1 MATTTTIEDLKRQ
14 LDRIEQYAGIASK
27 EVLDLDEAITYTGCA
42 RSTLYRLTSA
52 KEIPHYKLGQ
62 SLRFK
67 KSELDEWLTRTRV
80 ATAKEIESKAMTYMT
95 LRDKGYTRKQDKQ
108 GDDERRTDRRTP

>member
-1 MATTTTIEDLKRQ
+1 MATTTTMDDIKRQ

-27 EVLDLDEAITYTGCA
+27 EVLTLEETMIYTGCA
-42 RSTLYRLTSA
+42 RTTLYRLTSA

-62 SLRFK
+62 ALRFK

-80 ATAKEIESKAMTYMT
+80 ATAKEIESKAVTYMT
-95 LRDKGYTRKQDKQ
+95 LRDKGYTRK
-108 GDDERRTDRRTP
+108 

>member
-1 MATTTTIEDLKRQ
+1 MDDIKRQ

-27 EVLDLDEAITYTGCA
+27 EVLDLEEAITYTGCA

-62 SLRFK
+62 ALRFK
-67 KSELDEWLTRTRV
+67 KSELDEWLTRNKV
-80 ATAKEIESKAMTYMT
+80 ATNREIESKAVTYMT
-95 LRDKGYTRKQDKQ
+95 LKDKGYARK
-108 GDDERRTDRRTP
+108 

>member
-1 MATTTTIEDLKRQ
+1 MEDLKRQ

-27 EVLDLDEAITYTGCA
+27 EVLDLEEAVTYTGCA

-62 SLRFK
+62 ALRFK

-80 ATAKEIESKAMTYMT
+80 ATAKEIESKAVTYMT
-95 LRDKGYTRKQDKQ
+95 LKDKGYTRK
-108 GDDERRTDRRTP
+108 

>member
-1 MATTTTIEDLKRQ
+1 MTTTSFDDIKRQ

-62 SLRFK
+62 ALRFK

-80 ATAKEIESKAMTYMT
+80 ATNKEIESKAVTYMT
-95 LRDKGYTRKQDKQ
+95 LKDKGYTRK
-108 GDDERRTDRRTP
+108 

>member
-1 MATTTTIEDLKRQ
+1 MATTTTMDDIKRQ

-27 EVLDLDEAITYTGCA
+27 EVLDLEEAITYTGCA

-62 SLRFK
+62 ALRFK
-67 KSELDEWLTRTRV
+67 KSELDEWLTRNKV
-80 ATAKEIESKAMTYMT
+80 ATTKEIESKAVTYMT
-95 LRDKGYTRKQDKQ
+95 LRDKGYTRK
-108 GDDERRTDRRTP
+108 

>member
-1 MATTTTIEDLKRQ
+1 MATTTTMEDLKRQ

-27 EVLDLDEAITYTGCA
+27 EVLTLEETMIYTGCA
-42 RSTLYRLTSA
+42 RTTLYRLTSA

-62 SLRFK
+62 ALRFK

-80 ATAKEIESKAMTYMT
+80 ATAKEIESKAVTYMT
-95 LRDKGYTRKQDKQ
+95 LKDKGYARK
-108 GDDERRTDRRTP
+108 

>member
-1 MATTTTIEDLKRQ
+1 MATTTTMDDLKRQ

-27 EVLDLDEAITYTGCA
+27 EVLTLEETMIYTGCA
-42 RSTLYRLTSA
+42 RTTLYRLTSA

-62 SLRFK
+62 ALRFK

-80 ATAKEIESKAMTYMT
+80 ATAKEIESKAVTYMT
-95 LRDKGYTRKQDKQ
+95 LKDKGYTRK
-108 GDDERRTDRRTP
+108 

>member
-1 MATTTTIEDLKRQ
+1 MDDIKRQ

-27 EVLDLDEAITYTGCA
+27 EVLTLEETMIYTGCA
-42 RSTLYRLTSA
+42 RTTLYRLTSA

-62 SLRFK
+62 ALRFK

-80 ATAKEIESKAMTYMT
+80 ATAKEIESKAVTYMT
-95 LRDKGYTRKQDKQ
+95 LKDKGYARK
-108 GDDERRTDRRTP
+108 

>member
-1 MATTTTIEDLKRQ
+1 MDDLKQQ

-27 EVLDLDEAITYTGCA
+27 EVLTLEEAITYTGCA

-62 SLRFK
+62 ALRFK

-80 ATAKEIESKAMTYMT
+80 ATAKEIESKAVTYMT
-95 LRDKGYTRKQDKQ
+95 LKDKGYARK
-108 GDDERRTDRRTP
+108 

>member
-1 MATTTTIEDLKRQ
+1 MATTMDDIKRQ

-62 SLRFK
+62 ALRFK

-80 ATAKEIESKAMTYMT
+80 ATAKEIESKAVTYMT
-95 LRDKGYTRKQDKQ
+95 LKDKGYTRK
-108 GDDERRTDRRTP
+108 

>member
-1 MATTTTIEDLKRQ
+1 MDDIKRQ

-27 EVLDLDEAITYTGCA
+27 EVLTLEETMIYTGCA
-42 RSTLYRLTSA
+42 RTTLYRLTSA

-62 SLRFK
+62 ALRFK

-80 ATAKEIESKAMTYMT
+80 ATAKEIESKAVTYMT
-95 LRDKGYTRKQDKQ
+95 LRDKGYTRK
-108 GDDERRTDRRTP
+108 

>member
-1 MATTTTIEDLKRQ
+1 MDDIKRQ
-14 LDRIEQYAGIASK
+14 LDRIEQYAGISSK
-27 EVLDLDEAITYTGCA
+27 EVLDLEEAITYTGCA

-62 SLRFK
+62 ALRFR

-80 ATAKEIESKAMTYMT
+80 ATAKEIESKAVTYMT
-95 LRDKGYTRKQDKQ
+95 LKDKGYTHK
-108 GDDERRTDRRTP
+108 

>member
-1 MATTTTIEDLKRQ
+1 MATTTTMDDIKRQ

-27 EVLDLDEAITYTGCA
+27 EVLDLEEAVTYTGCA

-62 SLRFK
+62 GLRFK
-67 KSELDEWLTRTRV
+67 KSELDEWLTRNKV
-80 ATAKEIESKAMTYMT
+80 ASTKEIESKAVTYMT
-95 LRDKGYTRKQDKQ
+95 LRDKGYTRK
-108 GDDERRTDRRTP
+108 

>member
-1 MATTTTIEDLKRQ
+1 MTTTSFDDIKRQ

-62 SLRFK
+62 ALRFK
-67 KSELDEWLTRTRV
+67 KSELDEWLTRNKVT
-80 ATAKEIESKAMTYMT
+80 TAKELESKAVTYMT
-95 LRDKGYTRKQDKQ
+95 LRKKGYTRK
-108 GDDERRTDRRTP
+108 

>member
-1 MATTTTIEDLKRQ
+1 MDDIKRQ

-27 EVLDLDEAITYTGCA
+27 EVLDLEEAITYTGCA

-62 SLRFK
+62 ALRFK
-67 KSELDEWLTRTRV
+67 KSELDEWLTRNRV
-80 ATAKEIESKAMTYMT
+80 ATNREIESKAVTYMT
-95 LRDKGYTRKQDKQ
+95 LRDKGYTRK
-108 GDDERRTDRRTP
+108 

>member
-1 MATTTTIEDLKRQ
+1 MATTTMDDLKRQ

-27 EVLDLDEAITYTGCA
+27 EVLDLEEAITYTGCA

-62 SLRFK
+62 ALRFK
-67 KSELDEWLTRTRV
+67 KSELDEWLTRNKV
-80 ATAKEIESKAMTYMT
+80 ATNREIESKAVTYMT
-95 LRDKGYTRKQDKQ
+95 LKDKGYARK
-108 GDDERRTDRRTP
+108 

>member
-1 MATTTTIEDLKRQ
+1 MDDIKRQ

-27 EVLDLDEAITYTGCA
+27 EVLDLEEAITYTGCA

-62 SLRFK
+62 ALRFK

-80 ATAKEIESKAMTYMT
+80 ATNRELESKAVTYMT
-95 LRDKGYTRKQDKQ
+95 LRDKGYTRK
-108 GDDERRTDRRTP
+108 

>member
-1 MATTTTIEDLKRQ
+1 MTTTTIDDLKRQ

-27 EVLDLDEAITYTGCA
+27 EVLDLEEAITYTGCA

-62 SLRFK
+62 ALRFK

-80 ATAKEIESKAMTYMT
+80 ATNKEIESRAVTYMT
-95 LRDKGYTRKQDKQ
+95 LRDKGYTRK
-108 GDDERRTDRRTP
+108 

>member
-1 MATTTTIEDLKRQ
+1 MDDIKRQ

-27 EVLDLDEAITYTGCA
+27 EVLDLEEAITYTGCA
-42 RSTLYRLTSA
+42 RSTLYRLTSS

-62 SLRFK
+62 ALRFK

-80 ATAKEIESKAMTYMT
+80 ATAKELESKAVTYMT
-95 LRDKGYTRKQDKQ
+95 LRDKGYTRK
-108 GDDERRTDRRTP
+108 

>member
-1 MATTTTIEDLKRQ
+1 MATTTTMDDIKRQ

-27 EVLDLDEAITYTGCA
+27 EVLTLEETMIYTGCA
-42 RSTLYRLTSA
+42 RTTLYRLTSA

-62 SLRFK
+62 ALRFK

-80 ATAKEIESKAMTYMT
+80 ATAKEIESKAVTYMT
-95 LRDKGYTRKQDKQ
+95 LKDKGYTRK
-108 GDDERRTDRRTP
+108 

>member
-1 MATTTTIEDLKRQ
+1 MATTTTMDDIKRQ

-27 EVLDLDEAITYTGCA
+27 EVLDLEEAITYTGCA

-62 SLRFK
+62 ALRFK

-80 ATAKEIESKAMTYMT
+80 STNKEIESKAVTYMT
-95 LRDKGYTRKQDKQ
+95 LKDKGYTRK
-108 GDDERRTDRRTP
+108 

>member
-1 MATTTTIEDLKRQ
+1 MATTTMDDIKRQ

-27 EVLDLDEAITYTGCA
+27 EVLDLEEAITYTGCA

-62 SLRFK
+62 ALRFK
-67 KSELDEWLTRTRV
+67 KSELDEWLTRNKV
-80 ATAKEIESKAMTYMT
+80 ATNREIESKAVTYMT
-95 LRDKGYTRKQDKQ
+95 LRDKGYTRK
-108 GDDERRTDRRTP
+108 

>member
-1 MATTTTIEDLKRQ
+1 MATTSFDDIKRQ

-27 EVLDLDEAITYTGCA
+27 EVLDLEEAITYTGCA

-62 SLRFK
+62 ALRFK

-80 ATAKEIESKAMTYMT
+80 ATNKEIESKAVTYMT
-95 LRDKGYTRKQDKQ
+95 LKDKGYTRK
-108 GDDERRTDRRTP
+108 

>member
-14 LDRIEQYAGIASK
+14 LDRIEQYSCIASK

-62 SLRFK
+62 ALRFK
-67 KSELDEWLTRTRV
+67 KSELDEWLTRNKV
-80 ATAKEIESKAMTYMT
+80 STAKEIESKAVTYMA
-95 LRDKGYTRKQDKQ
+95 LKDKGYARK
-108 GDDERRTDRRTP
+108 

>member
-1 MATTTTIEDLKRQ
+1 MATTMDDIKRQ

-27 EVLDLDEAITYTGCA
+27 EVLDLEEAITYTGCA

-62 SLRFK
+62 ALRFK

-80 ATAKEIESKAMTYMT
+80 ATNKEIESRAVTYMT
-95 LRDKGYTRKQDKQ
+95 LRDKGYTRK
-108 GDDERRTDRRTP
+108 

>member
-1 MATTTTIEDLKRQ
+1 MDDIKRQ

-27 EVLDLDEAITYTGCA
+27 EVLDLEEAITYTGCA

-62 SLRFK
+62 ALRFK
-67 KSELDEWLTRTRV
+67 KSELDEWLTRNKV
-80 ATAKEIESKAMTYMT
+80 ATNREIESKAVTYMT
-95 LRDKGYTRKQDKQ
+95 LRDKGYTRK
-108 GDDERRTDRRTP
+108 

>member
-1 MATTTTIEDLKRQ
+1 MEDLKRQ

-27 EVLDLDEAITYTGCA
+27 EVLDLEEAITYTGCA

-62 SLRFK
+62 ALRFK

-80 ATAKEIESKAMTYMT
+80 ATAKEIESKAVTYMT
-95 LRDKGYTRKQDKQ
+95 LRDKGYTRK
-108 GDDERRTDRRTP
+108 